1 MQQPKREFY
10 KKVNDQTPIRYGVR
24 GPEFKDFISRLVA
37 RGKLTEKY
45 INILSSEE
53 AMKIYEIAFTSA
65 SADPE
70 NSYEILELL
79 GDVTCNRSLLWYF
92 QRKFFPSLT
101 SKENVKI
108 LARMKIVYA
117 SKNVFSPIA
126 LRAGFLKFISARE
139 DDFKYNFKSLCEDTL
154 EAFFGA
160 TEHLLDIYVR
170 QGVGGAICYDILSS
184 FLDEMVF
191 ETTYEKLLDNITR
204 LKELADAH
212 PQYMGGN
219 IKQIKYENKG
229 TKKIN
234 QFTVEI
240 TVHASIIV
248 TSPMWMPNEK
258 QVFMASGTGAEEQ
271 EAKANAAL
279 QVLVM
284 LSRQGIRKYTDFSE
298 PKAIFKF

>member
-10 KKVNDQTPIRYGVR
+10 KKVNDQSPIRRGVR
-24 GPEFKDFISRLVA
+24 GPEFKDFISRMVA

-45 INILSSEE
+45 IDILSSDES
-53 AMKIYEIAFTSA
+53 MRVYEIAFTSA
-65 SADPE
+65 SADPD

-92 QRKFFPSLT
+92 QRKFFPNLS

-139 DDFKYNFKSLCEDTL
+139 EDFKYNFKSLCEDAL

-160 TEHLLDIYVR
+160 TEHLLDINIR
-170 QGVGGAICYDILSS
+170 NGVGGAICYDILAS

-191 ETTYEKLLDNITR
+191 ETTYDKLLDNITR
-204 LKELADAH
+204 LKELGDAH
-212 PQYMGGN
+212 PLFRN
-219 IKQIKYENKG
+219 VPIKQIKYENKG
-229 TKKIN
+229 HRKVD
-234 QFTVEI
+234 QFTV
-240 TVHASIIV
+240 IV
-248 TSPMWMPNEK
+248 TVQASLVLMNDQIVPMAMG
-258 QVFMASGTGAEEQ
+258 AGAEEQ

-279 QVLVM
+279 QVLQALNAV
-284 LSRQGIRKYTDFSE
+284 GIRKYSDFSE
-298 PKAIFKF
+298 PKAVFKI

>member
-10 KKVNDQTPIRYGVR
+10 KKVNDQSPIRRGVR
-24 GPEFKDFISRLVA
+24 GPEFKDFISRMVA

-45 INILSSEE
+45 IDILSSDES
-53 AMKIYEIAFTSA
+53 MRVYEIAFTSA
-65 SADPE
+65 SADPD

-92 QRKFFPSLT
+92 QRKFFPNLS

-139 DDFKYNFKSLCEDTL
+139 EDFKYNFKSLCEDAL

-160 TEHLLDIYVR
+160 TEHLLDTNIR
-170 QGVGGAICYDILSS
+170 NGVGGAICYDILAS

-191 ETTYEKLLDNITR
+191 ETTYDKLLDNITR
-204 LKELADAH
+204 LKELGDAH
-212 PQYMGGN
+212 PPFRGVP

-229 TKKIN
+229 HRKVD
-234 QFTVEI
+234 QFTVLV
-240 TVHASIIV
+240 TVQASLVLMNDQIV
-248 TSPMWMPNEK
+248 S
-258 QVFMASGTGAEEQ
+258 MAVGTGAEEQ

-279 QVLVM
+279 QVLQALNAV
-284 LSRQGIRKYTDFSE
+284 GIRKYADFSE
-298 PKAIFKF
+298 PKAVFKF

>member
-10 KKVNDQTPIRYGVR
+10 KKVNDQSPVQLGVR
-24 GPEFKDFISRLVA
+24 GPEFKDFISRMVA

-45 INILSSEE
+45 IDILSSVES
-53 AMKIYEIAFTSA
+53 MRVYELAFTSA
-65 SADPE
+65 SADPDH
-70 NSYEILELL
+70 SYEILELL

-92 QRKFFPSLT
+92 QRKFFPNLS

-126 LRAGFLKFISARE
+126 LRAGFLKFISARK
-139 DDFKYNFKSLCEDTL
+139 DDFKYNFKSLCEDAL

-160 TEHLLDIYVR
+160 TEHLLDTNIR
-170 QGVGGAICYDILSS
+170 NGVGGAICYDILAS

-191 ETTYEKLLDNITR
+191 ETTYDKLLDNITR
-204 LKELADAH
+204 LKELGDSH
-212 PQYMGGN
+212 PMFRGVP

-229 TKKIN
+229 HRKVD
-234 QFTVEI
+234 QFTVAI
-240 TVHASIIV
+240 TVQASLILMNEQIV
-248 TSPMWMPNEK
+248 PMA
-258 QVFMASGTGAEEQ
+258 VGTGAEEQ

-279 QVLVM
+279 IVLQALNGV
-284 LSRQGIRKYTDFSE
+284 GIRKYTDFSE
-298 PKAIFKF
+298 PKAVFKV

>member
-1 MQQPKREFY
+1 MQREKREFY
-10 KKVNDQTPIRYGVR
+10 KKEKDTSVIHRGVR
-24 GPEFKDFISRLVA
+24 GPEFKDFISKLVA

-45 INILSSEE
+45 INILSSDES
-53 AMKIYEIAFTSA
+53 MRTYEIAFTSA

-92 QRKFFPSLT
+92 QRRFFPNLT

-126 LRAGFLKFISARE
+126 IRAGFTKFISAR
-139 DDFKYNFKSLCEDTL
+139 DDDIKYNYKSLCEDSL

-160 TEHLLDIYVR
+160 TEHLLDTHVR
-170 QGVGGAICYDILSS
+170 QGVGGAICYDILAS

-191 ETTYEKLLDNITR
+191 ETTYDKLLDNITR
-204 LKELADAH
+204 LKELADMH
-212 PQYMGGN
+212 PAYMGSN

-229 TKKIN
+229 TQKTSQYTVKITM
-234 QFTVEI
+234 Q
-240 TVHASIIV
+240 ASLILINDRV
-248 TSPMWMPNEK
+248 IPLAVGVGS
-258 QVFMASGTGAEEQ
+258 EES

-279 QVLVM
+279 QGLNILKSQGLV
-284 LSRQGIRKYTDFSE
+284 KYIDFSE
-298 PKAIFKF
+298 PKAVFKLI

>member
-10 KKVNDQTPIRYGVR
+10 KKVNDQSPIRRGVR
-24 GPEFKDFISRLVA
+24 GPEFKDFISRMVA

-45 INILSSEE
+45 IDILSSDES
-53 AMKIYEIAFTSA
+53 MRVYEIAFTSA
-65 SADPE
+65 SADPD

-92 QRKFFPSLT
+92 QRKFFPNLS

-139 DDFKYNFKSLCEDTL
+139 EDFKYNFKSLCEDAL

-160 TEHLLDIYVR
+160 TEHLLDTNIR
-170 QGVGGAICYDILSS
+170 NGVGGAICYDILAS

-191 ETTYEKLLDNITR
+191 ETTYDKLLDNITR
-204 LKELADAH
+204 LKELGDAH
-212 PQYMGGN
+212 PPFRGVP

-229 TKKIN
+229 HRKVD
-234 QFTVEI
+234 QFTVLV
-240 TVHASIIV
+240 TVQASLFLMNDQIV
-248 TSPMWMPNEK
+248 S
-258 QVFMASGTGAEEQ
+258 MAVGTGAEEQ

-279 QVLVM
+279 QVLQALNAV
-284 LSRQGIRKYTDFSE
+284 GIRKYSDFSE
-298 PKAIFKF
+298 PKAVFKF

>member
-10 KKVNDQTPIRYGVR
+10 KKVNDQSPIRRGVR
-24 GPEFKDFISRLVA
+24 GPEFKDFISRMVA

-45 INILSSEE
+45 IDILSSDES
-53 AMKIYEIAFTSA
+53 MRVYEIAFTSA
-65 SADPE
+65 SADPD

-79 GDVTCNRSLLWYF
+79 GDGTCNRSLLWYF
-92 QRKFFPSLT
+92 QRKFFPNLS

-139 DDFKYNFKSLCEDTL
+139 EDFKYNFKSLCEDAL

-160 TEHLLDIYVR
+160 TEHLLDTNIR
-170 QGVGGAICYDILSS
+170 NGVGGAISYDILAS

-191 ETTYEKLLDNITR
+191 ETTYDKLLDNITR
-204 LKELADAH
+204 LKELGDAH
-212 PQYMGGN
+212 PPFRGVP

-229 TKKIN
+229 HRKVD
-234 QFTVEI
+234 QFTVLV
-240 TVHASIIV
+240 TVQASLVLMNDQIV
-248 TSPMWMPNEK
+248 S
-258 QVFMASGTGAEEQ
+258 MAVGTGAEEQ

-279 QVLVM
+279 QVLQALNAV
-284 LSRQGIRKYTDFSE
+284 GIRKYSDFSE
-298 PKAIFKF
+298 PKAVFKF

>member
-10 KKVNDQTPIRYGVR
+10 KKVNDKSTIRLGVR
-24 GPEFKDFISRLVA
+24 GPEFKDFISRMVA

-45 INILSSEE
+45 IDILSSDES
-53 AMKIYEIAFTSA
+53 IRVYEIAFTSA
-65 SADPE
+65 SADPD

-92 QRKFFPSLT
+92 QRKFFPNIL

-126 LRAGFLKFISARE
+126 QRAGFLKFISARE
-139 DDFKYNFKSLCEDTL
+139 EDFKYNFKSLCEDAL

-160 TEHLLDIYVR
+160 TEHLLDINIR
-170 QGVGGAICYDILSS
+170 NGVGGAICYDILAS

-191 ETTYEKLLDNITR
+191 ETTYDKLLDNITR
-204 LKELADAH
+204 LKELGDAH
-212 PQYMGGN
+212 PPFRGVP

-229 TKKIN
+229 YKTLDR
-234 QFTVEI
+234 FTVVM
-240 TVHASIIV
+240 TVQASLVLMNEQIV
-248 TSPMWMPNEK
+248 PMA
-258 QVFMASGTGAEEQ
+258 VGTGAEEQ

-279 QVLVM
+279 QVLQILNGM
-284 LSRQGIRKYTDFSE
+284 GIRKYTDFSE
-298 PKAIFKF
+298 PKAVFKF